1 MTATTN
7 NQPGRDPARSMGTQ
21 IPRIPLLLT
30 LLGLFPFLAS
40 AGGFIWADM
49 QRAELEPLLMDAQGT
64 PEQRQAYLE
73 AGGLLTL
80 SLQSLFF
87 YSAAILSFLGGARWG
102 MAIREAPLAPN
113 SVVLVLSVFPALV
126 AWIALLIGFQPAT
139 ALLMLIGAFGAHLL
153 WDLAAVQ
160 TGEAPGWYRPL
171 RTLATVGAVVALAAA
186 YARLIWP
193 AA

>member
-1 MTATTN
+1 MAMSGSTR
-7 NQPGRDPARSMGTQ
+7 PGAPVSGGIGSQ
-21 IPRIPLLLT
+21 IPRIPFLLT
-30 LLGLFPFLAS
+30 ALGLVPFLAS
-40 AGGFIWADM
+40 AGCFVWADM
-49 QRAELEPLLMDAQGT
+49 QRAALEPLLQDGGGSA
-64 PEQRQAYLE
+64 EQRQAYLE
-73 AGGLLTL
+73 TGGLLTL

-102 MAIREAPLAPN
+102 MAVREAPLAPN
-113 SVVLVLSVFPALV
+113 AVVLVLSVFPALI
-126 AWIALLIGFQPAT
+126 AWVALLIGFQPGS

-171 RTLATVGAVVALAAA
+171 RTFATIGAVLALAAA

-193 AA
+193 N